1 LININGSIV
10 LKNGTSAWEKSK
22 NKCPFMN
29 GALKFKPDVLANRL
43 DNKATNLVWDPLANP
58 SLIPNKGPEKSAN
71 TRYSNGF
78 KDILQKHFI
87 EQKEI
92 KTVIVLFSHSD
103 GIEPFLSTFSNGI
116 VLKKADYCTTI
127 AVEITS
133 SDNKSYQVKDLVII

>member
-1 LININGSIV
+1 
-10 LKNGTSAWEKSK
+10 
-22 NKCPFMN
+22 MN